1 MRDFRLPVFLF
12 LFGVLGSTALSGQ
25 TPDSTAE
32 QKQFEYFDFVPIP
45 EFRGGDT
52 AAVRFFSTY
61 LSDPPKSGFFHREDT
76 VIVSFVAQKG
86 GFISDVRVVRGQR
99 SPQKQAVLNAVNAMP
114 RFTAAESAG
123 AHPRVLYAVAVVCNR
138 RKRTRVVY
146 FFKAGAKNMYYDK
159 EWMSWVRIR

>member
-52 AAVRFFSTY
+52 AAVRFFSAC
-61 LSDPPKSGFFHREDT
+61 LSDPPKPGFFHRKDT

-86 GFISDVRVVRGQR
+86 GIISDVRVVRGQR

-123 AHPRVLYAVAVVCNR
+123 AHPRVLYAVAVVFNR
-138 RKRTRVVY
+138 RKRTRTVY